1 MTFAGRECPAKPFDL
16 ALAGRIQ
23 RGLKLNVEGAGA
35 NTTSVHRAE
44 HLDIADGI
52 EPEASRDAAFH
63 KLDDPS
69 NRALGIFRLD
79 EIEVAFGV
87 GLARISHT
95 TAA

>member
-1 MTFAGRECPAKPFDL
+1 MLRERTKTDP
-16 ALAGRIQ
+16 
-23 RGLKLNVEGAGA
+23 
-35 NTTSVHRAE
+35 VHRAQ

-52 EPEASRDAAFH
+52 EPETAGYAGLH
-63 KLDDPS
+63 KLDDER
-69 NRALGIFRLD
+69 NRSLGIIRLD